1 MGDRSKYHF
10 SKKEKERERENGWFY
25 KKRKEKKV
33 KIIGNNNNIIDRI
46 IRTEEFDSFPRRRR
60 RIVNSYAI
68 GWLPRHYIHTHF
80 IRRK

>member
-1 MGDRSKYHF
+1 MVDSI
-10 SKKEKERERENGWFY
+10 

-68 GWLPRHYIHTHF
+68 G
-80 IRRK
+80 